1 MHLVMPKHLA
11 NFNKNQEYASMLSY
25 IAGSYIDK
33 RVMLF
38 SRLLYELYDMTA
50 KISSCISTYKRAEWN
65 NSVIRLHINERVVSS
80 DSHAMNLLFG

>member
-1 MHLVMPKHLA
+1 
-11 NFNKNQEYASMLSY
+11 
-25 IAGSYIDK
+25 
-33 RVMLF
+33 MLF